1 MKASITTNA
10 KFQIAPIDD
19 RIYGS
24 FLEHLGRA
32 IYEGIYEPGH
42 PSSNEQGFRTDVLDI
57 IRDLQVPVIRYP
69 GGNYV
74 SAFKWEDSVG
84 PRELRPKRLDLAWR
98 TIETNQFGI
107 AEFHDWC
114 QQANTAY
121 MMAINLGSRGIEDA
135 RNLLEYC
142 NDNSG
147 AAWGDL
153 RKQHGYPEPFNI
165 RMWCLGNEMDG
176 PWQVGHKTAY
186 EYGRLANETAKTYR
200 KFDEDLE
207 LIVCGS
213 SNDKMATYPEWEA
226 EVLDQSYESVDY
238 ISLHKYWNNYPKD
251 TLNYLASHYEL
262 DEYIGTVRSVI
273 QYIKAKKRAKN
284 DVYICFDEWNPWYH
298 TNKRDHELLKTW
310 DWPEAPHLF
319 EDPYNLEDALLVG
332 TVINSFIR
340 NADIVKIACM
350 AQLVNVIAPI
360 STEKGGAVW
369 KQTIFYPYY
378 LASKYGRGTALQ
390 AQVASPTYDCTIR
403 DQASYLDTSVV
414 LNEERREISVFC
426 VNKHP
431 DQALHAEISLE
442 NFSELS
448 GLEHICLTGP
458 DRYMT
463 NTAQQPDRVVPQLLE
478 PPKVSQTQSTVS
490 LPPLSFNVL
499 RYRYQG

>member
-1 MKASITTNA
+1 MKASLTINR
-10 KFQIAPIDD
+10 KFEIAPIDD

-42 PSSNEQGFRTDVLDI
+42 PSSNEQGFRTDVLEI
-57 IRDLQVPVIRYP
+57 IRELQVPVVRYP

-84 PRELRPKRLDLAWR
+84 PRELRPKRMDLAWR
-98 TIETNQFGI
+98 SIETNQFGI
-107 AEFHDWC
+107 AEFYEWC
-114 QQANTAY
+114 KQANTEY
-121 MMAINLGSRGIEDA
+121 MMAINLGSRGIEEA

-142 NDNSG
+142 NDTSG
-147 AAWGDL
+147 AAWGEL

-165 RMWCLGNEMDG
+165 RMWCLGNELDG

-200 KFDEDLE
+200 KFDESLE
-207 LIVCGS
+207 LVVCGS
-213 SNDKMATYPEWEA
+213 SNDKMSTYPAWEA
-226 EVLDQSYESVDY
+226 EVLEQSYESVDY
-238 ISLHKYWNNYPKD
+238 ISLHKYWNNHGKD

-262 DEYIGTVRSVI
+262 DEYINTVRGVL
-273 QYIKAKKRAKN
+273 QYVKARKRAKN
-284 DVYICFDEWNPWYH
+284 DVYISFDEWNPWYH
-298 TNKRDHELLKTW
+298 VTARDNERMKSW

-360 STEKGGAVW
+360 STEKGGRVW
-369 KQTIFYPYY
+369 KQTIFYPYA
-378 LASKYGRGTALQ
+378 LASRFGRGVALQ
-390 AQVASPTYDCTIR
+390 ALVDSPTYDCAIR
-403 DQASYLDTSVV
+403 EQAAYLDASAV
-414 LNEERREISVFC
+414 LNEEAREVRIFC

-431 DQALHAEISLE
+431 DQSLPTELVLE
-442 NFSELS
+442 NLPGLS
-448 GLEHICLTGP
+448 GVEHLCLTGS
-458 DRYMT
+458 DRYQT
-463 NTAQQPDRVVPQLLE
+463 NPVDRPDQVVPQARAVPTVDQGRSL
-478 PPKVSQTQSTVS
+478 VS

-499 RYRYQG
+499 RYQYQD